1 MEKIGK
7 RRGGKWMELLLMLLL
22 VWLCGCDRKWPMNG
36 ALDGQWQ
43 LLTVETRADGVVT
56 DRKDEQ
62 TGGIPST
69 MASEFSDDLFTQP
82 LCSIGVKTESKGN
95 DHRKAVQHVHSVA
108 VRLTDT
114 LFCFAGIQDAVLVHG
129 FYRRTER
136 GGNHA
141 EQFHQFRFIHPDGC
155 PGHFRHMK
163 YAVFIQSDNVT
174 FHDF

>member
-62 TGGIPST
+62 LYFRFQLQLMMLTDLGGNGYGTYVGRMTYDQETQVVQTQEMNVRNNTGDSGIAAT
-69 MASEFSDDLFTQP
+69 AEQLASFGLDNGVTRFEVVKADGDHLILESDY
-82 LCSIGVKTESKGN
+82 
-95 DHRKAVQHVHSVA
+95 A
-108 VRLTDT
+108 RLT
-114 LFCFAGIQDAVLVHG
+114 LRKF
-129 FYRRTER
+129 
-136 GGNHA
+136 
-141 EQFHQFRFIHPDGC
+141 
-155 PGHFRHMK
+155 
-163 YAVFIQSDNVT
+163 
-174 FHDF
+174 